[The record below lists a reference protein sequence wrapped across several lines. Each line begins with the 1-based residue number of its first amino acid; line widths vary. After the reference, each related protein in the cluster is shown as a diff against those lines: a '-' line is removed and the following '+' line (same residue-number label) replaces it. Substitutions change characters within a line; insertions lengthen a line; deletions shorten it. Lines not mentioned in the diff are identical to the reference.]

1 VAGKRGILSSKI
13 PSKTLILALNQAAVL
28 MRQKSKRVMTAEML
42 LLAFLKLPEV
52 EACQLLRN
60 FSQERGF
67 NWTDLE
73 YEVDRLAAERLGAER
88 EFDFVADDQQRVSL
102 GDDVLALL
110 DEGLTLAKS
119 RGENWCHTGHILAM
133 MTDISVGTFHT
144 LNKRGVTQRAVQDA
158 LGKSSVSSGATA
170 IDLVAQ
176 AKNGQPVPVYF
187 REELL
192 RELVNLLAM
201 ARDRH
206 VVLVGPSGVGKQALV
221 QALAQVMAQGKGPGG
236 LKSVVQLNEPAL
248 LDNSLSALQAGL
260 RLAQGGILFMP
271 DIGRFFGGFRA
282 DFPDNVCKELQKAL
296 FADDVVIIGT
306 ATEASYNEKLAKAA
320 GVVDRLRR
328 LDVRPA
334 TVPETV
340 EMLKALR
347 STFEADYGL
356 TVVDKSLD
364 EAARLAGRYY
374 TEEPLPGAAIHL
386 LHRACA
392 MVKMSVKEG
401 GGADQVKPDNQLD
414 PDDVMVAASL
424 LTGIPVTN
432 MGADERSRYA
442 NMVDYLH
449 QRLIGQDEAVV
460 ALSRAVKM
468 ARVGLKD
475 PKRPIGAFLF
485 LGPTGVGKTELAKAL
500 AEFMFGSESALIALD
515 MSEYMDESSVNRLIG
530 APPGYVGFE
539 GGGQLTDAVKKQ
551 PYSVVLFDE
560 VEKASVKVFDVL
572 LQVMEEGR
580 LTSGKGEL
588 VSFSE
593 SVILMT
599 SNIGSQFLAAPNL
612 SEAEAQQQAD
622 AALKQHFRPEFLNR
636 LSDIIYF
643 HLLTEDNLRQILD
656 LLLRKEDQ
664 LMLGRGLKLEVPD
677 PAKKWLLAQNDH
689 PEWGGRPLRRLIER
703 HIREPMADFILKKDP
718 QPGTVI
724 KTTVKNNKLVF
735 DAKKSKSK
743 S

>member
-1 VAGKRGILSSKI
+1 MAASKRGTLSSKI
-13 PSKTLILALNQAAVL
+13 PSKTLTQALNQAVL
-28 MRQKSKRVMTAEML
+28 FMRQKSKRVMTAEML

-52 EACQLLRN
+52 EAHQLLRN

-67 NWTDLE
+67 NWADLE
-73 YEVDRLAAERLGAER
+73 YEVDRLAAERLGR
-88 EFDFVADDQQRVSL
+88 EMQFDFVADNQEHVSL
-102 GDDVLALL
+102 GEDVLAVL
-110 DEGLTLAKS
+110 DEGLTIAKS
-119 RGENWCHTGHILAM
+119 RGETWCHTGHALAI

-144 LNKRGVTQRAVQDA
+144 LNKRGITQRAVLDA
-158 LGKSSVSSGATA
+158 LGQPSLTTGATA
-170 IDLVAQ
+170 VDYVAL
-176 AKNGQPVPVYF
+176 AKRGQLTPVYA
-187 REELL
+187 REEPL
-192 RELVNLLAM
+192 RELVNLLSM
-201 ARDRH
+201 SRDRH
-206 VVLVGPSGVGKQALV
+206 VVLVGPSGVGKKALV
-221 QALAQVMAQGKGPGG
+221 LALAQLMVQGKGPGG
-236 LKSVVQLNEPAL
+236 LKALVQLNEPAL
-248 LDNSLSALQAGL
+248 IDDPLAALQTGL
-260 RLAQGGILFMP
+260 RMAQGGILFLP

-296 FADDVVIIGT
+296 FADDVIIIGT
-306 ATEASYNEKLAKAA
+306 ATAGQYGEKLAKAA
-320 GVVDRLRR
+320 GVVERLRR
-328 LDVRPA
+328 LEVRPA
-334 TVPETV
+334 SVPETV
-340 EMLKALR
+340 AMLKSLR
-347 STFEADYGL
+347 DTFQSDYGL
-356 TVVDKSLD
+356 TIVDKSL
-364 EAARLAGRYY
+364 EETARLAGRYY
-374 TEEPLPGAAIHL
+374 TEEPLPGAAVHL
-386 LHRACA
+386 LHRTCA

-401 GGADQVKPDNQLD
+401 GEAQVKPDNQVD
-414 PDDVMVAASL
+414 PDDVLVATSL

-432 MGADERSRYA
+432 MGADERDRYA

-449 QRLIGQDEAVV
+449 KRIIGQDEAVV

-500 AEFMFGSESALIALD
+500 AEFMFGTEAALITLD

-560 VEKASVKVFDVL
+560 VEKAAIKVFDVL

-580 LTSGKGEL
+580 LTSGKGET

-593 SVILMT
+593 CVILMT
-599 SNIGSQFLAAPNL
+599 SNIGGRFLADSQL
-612 SEAEAQQQAD
+612 SESEAQAQAD
-622 AALKQHFRPEFLNR
+622 VALKEHFRPEFLNR

-664 LMLGRGLKLEVPD
+664 LMLGRGLKLDVAD
-677 PAKKWLLAQNDH
+677 AAKKWLLAQNDH
-689 PEWGGRPLRRLIER
+689 PEWGGRPLRRIIEK
-703 HIREPMADFILKKDP
+703 HIREPMADFLLKKDP

-724 KTTVKNNKLVF
+724 KLRVKGKKLIF
-735 DAKKSKSK
+735 DTK
-743 S
+743 